1 MSINE
6 LFGNKNEMSTANA
19 RSLPG
24 TAELTNVAH
33 GVSIRMMKAMEEDIE
48 AFKPRIQQSTLD
60 ARELDALIDELAD
73 YHIDDD
79 SILRHLSDE
88 QVESMLKSQQSK
100 RSRSKSKSMTVDNY
114 VTLLTAAIAEDIL
127 RTIYNKPKS
136 AGGFHR
142 TGGSVD
148 YTIEQLEALGND
160 QEALRREIRNI
171 QSKKSIMKSKAEFSE
186 ADPRWQALLKA
197 EQQLKDLR
205 VGGRSGVVEVDKTKN
220 ALADMLAGV
229 DISKLKSADAH
240 KMLEQIAQLAANTPD
255 PQPVDVDTA
264 EEIQ

>member
-6 LFGNKNEMSTANA
+6 LFGAKNEMSTANA

-24 TAELTNVAH
+24 TAELTNAAH
-33 GVSIRMMKAMEEDIE
+33 TIAIRVMKAMEEDIE
-48 AFKPRIQQSTLD
+48 AYKPRIQKSATD
-60 ARELDALIDELAD
+60 SKELDNIIDELAD
-73 YHIDDD
+73 YNDITED
-79 SILRHLSDE
+79 SILYNLSDE

-100 RSRSKSKSMTVDNY
+100 RSRSKSKAMTLDNY

-136 AGGFHR
+136 AGGFTR
-142 TGGSVD
+142 TAGSVD
-148 YTIEQLEALGND
+148 YTIEQLEALGSD

-171 QSKKSIMKSKAEFSE
+171 QSKKSIMKSKADFDES
-186 ADPRWQALLKA
+186 DPRWHALLKA

-205 VGGRSGVVEVDKTKN
+205 VGGRAGIVEVDKTKD
-220 ALADMLAGV
+220 ALSELLAGK

-240 KMLEQIAQLAANTPD
+240 ALLEQIAAMAAGNPE
-255 PQPVDVDTA
+255 PVDVDTA